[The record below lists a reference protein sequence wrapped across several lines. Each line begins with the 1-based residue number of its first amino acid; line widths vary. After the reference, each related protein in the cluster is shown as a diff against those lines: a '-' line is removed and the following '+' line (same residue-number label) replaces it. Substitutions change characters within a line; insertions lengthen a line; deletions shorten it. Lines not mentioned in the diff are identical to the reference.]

1 MRNVP
6 HPSGIDPIMH
16 ALAIL
21 LVGLD
26 IALLFFL
33 LDAERAE
40 REEEERRTLRSRD
53 GEPTS

>member
-1 MRNVP
+1 MGNVH
-6 HPSGIDPIMH
+6 HPADIDLIMH

-40 REEEERRTLRSRD
+40 REEIERRSRRSHD

>member
-6 HPSGIDPIMH
+6 HPSGIAPIMY

-40 REEEERRTLRSRD
+40 REEAERSALRSHD